1 MGSESGFCYVNDNYT
16 LVNWL
21 VGVLMTEVAT
31 AQQLTLLIREWALE
45 LGFSEVAVSDVD
57 LGQNEVY
64 LQKWL
69 DAGYHGSMDYM
80 ARNVDLRVDP
90 AGLLPGSL
98 SAITVRMDY
107 LPVSEMAKIEGT
119 LAAPSQ
125 AYVARYALGRDY
137 HKVIRRRLTQLATQ
151 INDAALALGITD
163 CVTRACTDSAP
174 ILEKRF
180 AEQSGLGWIGKNTL
194 LLNQKRGSWFFIGEL
209 LTNLPFSTPTETS
222 ANHCGSCTRCLDV
235 CPTKAFVGPFELDA
249 KRCISYLTIESK
261 AAIPEPLRVA
271 MGNRIFGCDDCQMV
285 CPWNKFAAASVDPV
299 FEPRPDFEQAAL
311 TTLFA
316 WSEATFLEKTQGS
329 AIRRTGYS
337 GWLRNIS
344 VALGNADYDP
354 EILASLQAKRPST
367 NLMVQEHIDWAIQQ
381 QVLKRDAGGPRS
393 TS

>member
-1 MGSESGFCYVNDNYT
+1 MSLQT
-16 LVNWL
+16 LKN
-21 VGVLMTEVAT
+21 
-31 AQQLTLLIREWALE
+31 QIPEWAKA
-45 LGFSEVAVSDVD
+45 LGFSATGFVRLDRSDHESH
-57 LGQNEVY
+57 LLRWLSQNH
-64 LQKWL
+64 
-69 DAGYHGSMDYM
+69 HGSMDYM

-90 AGLLPGSL
+90 VGLLPGSV

-107 LPVSEMAKIEGT
+107 LSISEMAKIEDT
-119 LAAPSQ
+119 LAIPSQ
-125 AYVARYALGRDY
+125 AYIARYALGRDY

-151 INDAALALGITD
+151 INEAALALGITE

-194 LLNQKRGSWFFIGEL
+194 LLNQNRGSWFFIGEL
-209 LTNLPFSTPTETS
+209 LTNLPFSTATESTD
-222 ANHCGSCTRCLDV
+222 NHCGSCTRCLDV

-261 AAIPEPLRVA
+261 DAIPEPLRIP

-285 CPWNKFAAASVDPV
+285 CPWNKFAATAVDPV
-299 FEPRPDFEQAAL
+299 FQARPEFEQAAL

-316 WSEATFLEKTQGS
+316 WSEATFLDKTQGS
-329 AIRRTGYS
+329 AIRRAGYA

-354 EILASLQAKRPST
+354 EILASLQAKRPTST
-367 NLMVQEHIDWAIQQ
+367 PMVQEHIDWAIRQQ
-381 QVLKRDAGGPRS
+381 ILKRDAGGPRS

>member
-1 MGSESGFCYVNDNYT
+1 MATTGKI
-16 LVNWL
+16 
-21 VGVLMTEVAT
+21 LMSLQALKD
-31 AQQLTLLIREWALE
+31 QIPQWAE
-45 LGFSEVAVSDVD
+45 ALGFSATGFVRLDRSDHESH
-57 LGQNEVY
+57 L
-64 LQKWL
+64 LKWL
-69 DAGYHGSMDYM
+69 GNDHHGSMDYM
-80 ARNVDLRVDP
+80 ARNLELRVDP
-90 AGLLPGSL
+90 VGLLPGSL

-107 LPVSEMAKIEGT
+107 LPASEMTRIEET
-119 LAAPSQ
+119 LASPSQ
-125 AYVARYALGRDY
+125 AYIARYALGRDY

-151 INDAALALGITD
+151 INEAASGLKMPQY
-163 CVTRACTDSAP
+163 VTRACTDSAP

-194 LLNQKRGSWFFIGEL
+194 LLNQNRGSWFFIGEL
-209 LTNLPFSTPTETS
+209 LTNLPFFDAAKVS

-249 KRCISYLTIESK
+249 RRCISYLTIESK
-261 AAIPEPLRVA
+261 AAIPEPLRAA

-285 CPWNKFAAASVDPV
+285 CPWNKFAAESVDPV
-299 FEPRPDFEQAAL
+299 FKPRPDFEQAEL

-344 VALGNADYDP
+344 VALGNAAYDP
-354 EILASLQAKRPST
+354 TIVSSLKAKRAATDP
-367 NLMVQEHIDWAIQQ
+367 MVQEHIDWAIQQ
-381 QVLKRDAGGPRS
+381 QLLKRDAGDPTS

>member
-1 MGSESGFCYVNDNYT
+1 MSLQT
-16 LVNWL
+16 LKN
-21 VGVLMTEVAT
+21 
-31 AQQLTLLIREWALE
+31 QIPEWAKA
-45 LGFSEVAVSDVD
+45 LGFSATGFVRLDRSDHESH
-57 LGQNEVY
+57 LLRWLSQNH
-64 LQKWL
+64 
-69 DAGYHGSMDYM
+69 HGSMDYM

-90 AGLLPGSL
+90 VGLLPGSV

-107 LPVSEMAKIEGT
+107 LSISEMAKIEDT
-119 LAAPSQ
+119 LAIPSQ
-125 AYVARYALGRDY
+125 AYIARYALGRDY
-137 HKVIRRRLTQLATQ
+137 HKVIRRRLTQLANQ
-151 INDAALALGITD
+151 INEAALALGITE

-194 LLNQKRGSWFFIGEL
+194 LLNQNRGSWFFIGEL
-209 LTNLPFSTPTETS
+209 LTNLPFSTATESTD
-222 ANHCGSCTRCLDV
+222 NHCGSCTRCLDV

-261 AAIPEPLRVA
+261 DAIPEPLRIP

-285 CPWNKFAAASVDPV
+285 CPWNKFAATAVDPV
-299 FEPRPDFEQAAL
+299 FQARPEFEQAAL

-316 WSEATFLEKTQGS
+316 WSEATFLDKTQGT
-329 AIRRTGYS
+329 AIRRTGYA

-354 EILASLQAKRPST
+354 EILASLQAKRPTST
-367 NLMVQEHIDWAIQQ
+367 PMVQEHIDWAIRQQ
-381 QVLKRDAGGPRS
+381 ILKRDAGGPRS

>member
-1 MGSESGFCYVNDNYT
+1 MSLQT
-16 LVNWL
+16 LKN
-21 VGVLMTEVAT
+21 
-31 AQQLTLLIREWALE
+31 QIPEWAKA
-45 LGFSEVAVSDVD
+45 LGFSATGFVRLDRSDHESH
-57 LGQNEVY
+57 LLRWLSQNH
-64 LQKWL
+64 
-69 DAGYHGSMDYM
+69 HGSMDYM

-90 AGLLPGSL
+90 VGLLPGSV

-107 LPVSEMAKIEGT
+107 LSISEMAKIGDT
-119 LAAPSQ
+119 LTIPSQ
-125 AYVARYALGRDY
+125 AYIARYALGRDY

-151 INDAALALGITD
+151 INEAALALGITE

-194 LLNQKRGSWFFIGEL
+194 LLNQNRGSWFFIGEL
-209 LTNLPFSTPTETS
+209 LTNLPFSTATESTD
-222 ANHCGSCTRCLDV
+222 NHCGSCTRCLDV

-261 AAIPEPLRVA
+261 DAIPEPLRIP

-285 CPWNKFAAASVDPV
+285 CPWNKFAATAVDPV
-299 FEPRPDFEQAAL
+299 FQARPEFEQAAL

-316 WSEATFLEKTQGS
+316 WSEATFLDKTQGT
-329 AIRRTGYS
+329 AIRRTGYA

-354 EILASLQAKRPST
+354 EILASLQAKRPTST
-367 NLMVQEHIDWAIQQ
+367 PMVQEHIDWAIRQQ
-381 QVLKRDAGGPRS
+381 ILKRDAGGPRS

>member
-1 MGSESGFCYVNDNYT
+1 MSLQT
-16 LVNWL
+16 LKN
-21 VGVLMTEVAT
+21 
-31 AQQLTLLIREWALE
+31 QIPEWAKA
-45 LGFSEVAVSDVD
+45 LGFSATGFVRLDRSDHESH
-57 LGQNEVY
+57 LLRWLSQNH
-64 LQKWL
+64 
-69 DAGYHGSMDYM
+69 HGSMDYM

-90 AGLLPGSL
+90 VGLLPGSV

-107 LPVSEMAKIEGT
+107 LSISEMAKIGDT
-119 LAAPSQ
+119 LAIPSQ
-125 AYVARYALGRDY
+125 AYIARYALGRDY

-151 INDAALALGITD
+151 INEAALALGITE

-194 LLNQKRGSWFFIGEL
+194 LLNQNRGSWFFIGEL
-209 LTNLPFSTPTETS
+209 LTNLPFSTATESTD
-222 ANHCGSCTRCLDV
+222 NHCGSCTRCLDV

-261 AAIPEPLRVA
+261 DAIPEPLRIP

-285 CPWNKFAAASVDPV
+285 CPWNKFAATAVDPV
-299 FEPRPDFEQAAL
+299 FQARPEFEQAAL

-316 WSEATFLEKTQGS
+316 WSEATFLDKTQGS
-329 AIRRTGYS
+329 AIRRAGYA

-354 EILASLQAKRPST
+354 EILASLQAKRPTST
-367 NLMVQEHIDWAIQQ
+367 PMVQEHIDWAIRQQ
-381 QVLKRDAGGPRS
+381 ILKRDAGGPRS

>member
-1 MGSESGFCYVNDNYT
+1 MSLQALKN
-16 LVNWL
+16 
-21 VGVLMTEVAT
+21 
-31 AQQLTLLIREWALE
+31 QIPEWAAA
-45 LGFSEVAVSDVD
+45 LGFSATGFVKLDRSDHAPH
-57 LGQNEVY
+57 L
-64 LQKWL
+64 LKWL
-69 DAGYHGSMDYM
+69 SNNHHGSMGYM

-90 AGLLPGSL
+90 VGLLPGSL

-107 LPVSEMAKIEGT
+107 LPASEMTKIEDT
-119 LAAPSQ
+119 LAAPSR
-125 AYVARYALGRDY
+125 AYIARYALGRDY

-151 INDAALALGITD
+151 INEAATALGMTD

-194 LLNQKRGSWFFIGEL
+194 LLNQNRGSWFFIGEL
-209 LTNLPFSTPTETS
+209 LTNLPFSAPSEPS

-235 CPTKAFVGPFELDA
+235 CPTNAFVGPFELDA

-285 CPWNKFAAASVDPV
+285 CPWNKFAATKVDPV
-299 FEPRPDFEQAAL
+299 FKPRPDFEEAAL
-311 TTLFA
+311 TTLYA

-354 EILASLQAKRPST
+354 EILASLKAKRATADS
-367 NLMVQEHIDWAIQQ
+367 MVQEHIDWAIQQ
-381 QVLKRDAGGPRS
+381 QLSKRDASSPLP

>member
-1 MGSESGFCYVNDNYT
+1 MSLQT
-16 LVNWL
+16 LKN
-21 VGVLMTEVAT
+21 
-31 AQQLTLLIREWALE
+31 QIPEWAKA
-45 LGFSEVAVSDVD
+45 LGFSATGFVRLDRSDHESH
-57 LGQNEVY
+57 LLRWLSQNH
-64 LQKWL
+64 
-69 DAGYHGSMDYM
+69 HGSMDYM

-90 AGLLPGSL
+90 VGLLPGSV

-107 LPVSEMAKIEGT
+107 LSISEMAKIEDT
-119 LAAPSQ
+119 LAIPSQ
-125 AYVARYALGRDY
+125 AYIARYALGRDY
-137 HKVIRRRLTQLATQ
+137 HKVIRRRLTQLANQ
-151 INDAALALGITD
+151 INEAALALGITE

-194 LLNQKRGSWFFIGEL
+194 LLNQNRGSWFFIGEL
-209 LTNLPFSTPTETS
+209 LTNLPFSTATESTD
-222 ANHCGSCTRCLDV
+222 NHCGSCTRCLDV

-261 AAIPEPLRVA
+261 DAIPEPLRIP

-285 CPWNKFAAASVDPV
+285 CPWNKFAATAVDPV
-299 FEPRPDFEQAAL
+299 FQARPEFEQAAL

-316 WSEATFLEKTQGS
+316 WSEATFLDKTQGS
-329 AIRRTGYS
+329 AIRRAGYA

-354 EILASLQAKRPST
+354 EILASLQAKRPTST
-367 NLMVQEHIDWAIQQ
+367 PMVQEHIDWAIRQQ
-381 QVLKRDAGGPRS
+381 ILKRDAGGPRS

>member
-1 MGSESGFCYVNDNYT
+1 MS
-16 LVNWL
+16 
-21 VGVLMTEVAT
+21 
-31 AQQLTLLIREWALE
+31 
-45 LGFSEVAVSDVD
+45 
-57 LGQNEVY
+57 Y
-64 LQKWL
+64 L
-69 DAGYHGSMDYM
+69 

-90 AGLLPGSL
+90 VGLLPGSL

-107 LPVSEMAKIEGT
+107 LPASEMTKIEDT
-119 LAAPSQ
+119 LAAPSR
-125 AYVARYALGRDY
+125 AYIARYALGRDY

-151 INDAALALGITD
+151 INEAATALGMTD

-194 LLNQKRGSWFFIGEL
+194 LLNQNRGSWFFIGEL
-209 LTNLPFSTPTETS
+209 LTNLPFSAPSEPS

-285 CPWNKFAAASVDPV
+285 CPWNKFAATKVDPV
-299 FEPRPDFEQAAL
+299 FKPRPDFEQAAL

-316 WSEATFLEKTQGS
+316 WSEATFLEKTEGS

-354 EILASLQAKRPST
+354 EILASLQAKRST
-367 NLMVQEHIDWAIQQ
+367 TNPMVQEHIDWAIQQ
-381 QVLKRDAGGPRS
+381 QTSKRDASTPGPIS
-393 TS
+393 

>member
-1 MGSESGFCYVNDNYT
+1 
-16 LVNWL
+16 
-21 VGVLMTEVAT
+21 
-31 AQQLTLLIREWALE
+31 
-45 LGFSEVAVSDVD
+45 
-57 LGQNEVY
+57 
-64 LQKWL
+64 
-69 DAGYHGSMDYM
+69 
-80 ARNVDLRVDP
+80 
-90 AGLLPGSL
+90 
-98 SAITVRMDY
+98 
-107 LPVSEMAKIEGT
+107 
-119 LAAPSQ
+119 
-125 AYVARYALGRDY
+125 
-137 HKVIRRRLTQLATQ
+137 
-151 INDAALALGITD
+151 
-163 CVTRACTDSAP
+163 
-174 ILEKRF
+174 
-180 AEQSGLGWIGKNTL
+180 
-194 LLNQKRGSWFFIGEL
+194 
-209 LTNLPFSTPTETS
+209 
-222 ANHCGSCTRCLDV
+222 LDV

-381 QVLKRDAGGPRS
+381 QVLKRDAGDPRS

>member
-1 MGSESGFCYVNDNYT
+1 MHEIEGDVENLENLATKIKSWGAAFGFQQVSIIEPDLNNASKR
-16 LVNWL
+16 LQEWL
-21 VGVLMTEVAT
+21 AK
-31 AQQLTLLIREWALE
+31 
-45 LGFSEVAVSDVD
+45 GF
-57 LGQNEVY
+57 Q
-64 LQKWL
+64 
-69 DAGYHGSMDYM
+69 GSMTWMGEHGDKRYV
-80 ARNVDLRVDP
+80 VDKLVDHTVRVI
-90 AGLLPGSL
+90 S
-98 SAITVRMDY
+98 VRMDY
-107 LPVSEMAKIEGT
+107 LADTNMIAVLKDDNK
-119 LAAPSQ
+119 
-125 AYVARYALGRDY
+125 AYISRYALGRDY

-151 INDAALALGITD
+151 TNDAALALGITD

-194 LLNQKRGSWFFIGEL
+194 LLNQNRGSWFFIGEL
-209 LTNLPFSTPTETS
+209 LTNLPFDGPVEISS
-222 ANHCGSCTRCLDV
+222 KHCGSCTRCLDV

-285 CPWNKFAAASVDPV
+285 CPWNKFAAEAVDPV
-299 FEPRPDFEQAAL
+299 FKPRPDFEQAAL

-316 WSEATFLEKTQGS
+316 WSEVTFLEKTQGS

-354 EILASLQAKRPST
+354 EILTSLQAKRATTDP
-367 NLMVQEHIDWAIQQ
+367 MVQEHIDWAIQQ
-381 QVLKRDAGGPRS
+381 QNSKRDASTPGP

>member
-1 MGSESGFCYVNDNYT
+1 
-16 LVNWL
+16 
-21 VGVLMTEVAT
+21 LMSL
-31 AQQLTLLIREWALE
+31 QDLKNQIPQWAE
-45 LGFSEVAVSDVD
+45 ALGFSATGFVKLDRSDHEAH
-57 LGQNEVY
+57 L
-64 LQKWL
+64 LRWL
-69 DAGYHGSMDYM
+69 RRDHHGSMDYM

>member
-1 MGSESGFCYVNDNYT
+1 MSLQT
-16 LVNWL
+16 LKN
-21 VGVLMTEVAT
+21 
-31 AQQLTLLIREWALE
+31 QIPEWAKA
-45 LGFSEVAVSDVD
+45 LGFSATGFVRLDRSDHESH
-57 LGQNEVY
+57 LLRWLSQNH
-64 LQKWL
+64 
-69 DAGYHGSMDYM
+69 HGSMDYM

-90 AGLLPGSL
+90 VGLLPGSV

-107 LPVSEMAKIEGT
+107 LSISEMAKIEDT
-119 LAAPSQ
+119 LAIPSQ
-125 AYVARYALGRDY
+125 AYIARYALGRDY
-137 HKVIRRRLTQLATQ
+137 HKVIRRRLTQLASQ
-151 INDAALALGITD
+151 INEAALALGITE

-194 LLNQKRGSWFFIGEL
+194 LLNQNRGSWFFIGEL
-209 LTNLPFSTPTETS
+209 LTNLPFSTATESTD
-222 ANHCGSCTRCLDV
+222 NHCGSCTRCLDV

-261 AAIPEPLRVA
+261 DAIPEPLRIP

-285 CPWNKFAAASVDPV
+285 CPWNKFAATAVDPV
-299 FEPRPDFEQAAL
+299 FQARPEFEQAAL

-316 WSEATFLEKTQGS
+316 WSEATFLDKTQGT
-329 AIRRTGYS
+329 AIRRTGYA

-354 EILASLQAKRPST
+354 EILASLQAKRPTST
-367 NLMVQEHIDWAIQQ
+367 PMVQEHIDWAIRQQ
-381 QVLKRDAGGPRS
+381 ILKRDAGGPRS

>member
-1 MGSESGFCYVNDNYT
+1 MSLQT
-16 LVNWL
+16 LKN
-21 VGVLMTEVAT
+21 
-31 AQQLTLLIREWALE
+31 QIPEWAKA
-45 LGFSEVAVSDVD
+45 LGFSATGFVRLDRSDHESH
-57 LGQNEVY
+57 LLRWLSQNH
-64 LQKWL
+64 
-69 DAGYHGSMDYM
+69 HGSMDYM

-90 AGLLPGSL
+90 VGLLPGSV

-107 LPVSEMAKIEGT
+107 LSISEMAKIEDT
-119 LAAPSQ
+119 LAIPSQ
-125 AYVARYALGRDY
+125 AYIARYALGRDY
-137 HKVIRRRLTQLATQ
+137 HKVIRRRLTQLANQ
-151 INDAALALGITD
+151 INEAALTLGITE

-194 LLNQKRGSWFFIGEL
+194 LLNQNRGSWFFIGEL
-209 LTNLPFSTPTETS
+209 LTNLPLSTATESTD
-222 ANHCGSCTRCLDV
+222 NHCGSCTRCLDV

-261 AAIPEPLRVA
+261 DAIPEPLRIP

-285 CPWNKFAAASVDPV
+285 CPWNKFAATAVDPV
-299 FEPRPDFEQAAL
+299 FQARPEFEQAAL

-316 WSEATFLEKTQGS
+316 WSEATFLDKTQGT
-329 AIRRTGYS
+329 AIRRTGYA

-354 EILASLQAKRPST
+354 EILASLQAKRPTST
-367 NLMVQEHIDWAIQQ
+367 PMVQEHIDWAIRQQ
-381 QVLKRDAGGPRS
+381 ILKRDAGGPRS

>member
-1 MGSESGFCYVNDNYT
+1 MSLQT
-16 LVNWL
+16 LKN
-21 VGVLMTEVAT
+21 
-31 AQQLTLLIREWALE
+31 QIPEWAKA
-45 LGFSEVAVSDVD
+45 LGFSATGFVRLDRSDHESH
-57 LGQNEVY
+57 LLRWLSQNH
-64 LQKWL
+64 
-69 DAGYHGSMDYM
+69 HGSMDYM

-90 AGLLPGSL
+90 VGLLPGSV

-107 LPVSEMAKIEGT
+107 LSISEMAKIEDT
-119 LAAPSQ
+119 LAIPSQ
-125 AYVARYALGRDY
+125 AYIARYALGRDY
-137 HKVIRRRLTQLATQ
+137 HKVIRRRLTQLANQ
-151 INDAALALGITD
+151 INEAALTLGITE

-194 LLNQKRGSWFFIGEL
+194 LLNQNRGSWFFIGEL
-209 LTNLPFSTPTETS
+209 LTNLPFSTATESTD
-222 ANHCGSCTRCLDV
+222 NHCGSCTRCLDV

-261 AAIPEPLRVA
+261 DAIPEPLRIP

-285 CPWNKFAAASVDPV
+285 CPWNKFAATAVDPV
-299 FEPRPDFEQAAL
+299 FQARPEFEQAAL

-316 WSEATFLEKTQGS
+316 WSEATFLDKTQGT
-329 AIRRTGYS
+329 AIRRTGYA

-354 EILASLQAKRPST
+354 EILASLQAKRPTST
-367 NLMVQEHIDWAIQQ
+367 PMVQEHIDWAIRQQ
-381 QVLKRDAGGPRS
+381 ILKRDAGGPRS

>member
-1 MGSESGFCYVNDNYT
+1 MSLQDLKN
-16 LVNWL
+16 
-21 VGVLMTEVAT
+21 
-31 AQQLTLLIREWALE
+31 QIPQWAE
-45 LGFSEVAVSDVD
+45 ALGFSATGFVKLDRSDHEAH
-57 LGQNEVY
+57 L
-64 LQKWL
+64 LRWL
-69 DAGYHGSMDYM
+69 SRDHHGSMDYM

-107 LPVSEMAKIEGT
+107 LPVSEMAKIEST

-209 LTNLPFSTPTETS
+209 LTNLPFSALTETS

-271 MGNRIFGCDDCQMV
+271 IDR
-285 CPWNKFAAASVDPV
+285 KSVV
-299 FEPRPDFEQAAL
+299 
-311 TTLFA
+311 
-316 WSEATFLEKTQGS
+316 
-329 AIRRTGYS
+329 
-337 GWLRNIS
+337 
-344 VALGNADYDP
+344 
-354 EILASLQAKRPST
+354 
-367 NLMVQEHIDWAIQQ
+367 
-381 QVLKRDAGGPRS
+381 
-393 TS
+393 

>member
-1 MGSESGFCYVNDNYT
+1 MSLQT
-16 LVNWL
+16 LKN
-21 VGVLMTEVAT
+21 
-31 AQQLTLLIREWALE
+31 QIPEWAKA
-45 LGFSEVAVSDVD
+45 LGFSATGFVRLDRSDHESH
-57 LGQNEVY
+57 LLRWLSQNH
-64 LQKWL
+64 
-69 DAGYHGSMDYM
+69 HGSMDYM

-90 AGLLPGSL
+90 VGLLPGSV

-107 LPVSEMAKIEGT
+107 LSISEMAKIEDT
-119 LAAPSQ
+119 LAIPSQ
-125 AYVARYALGRDY
+125 AYIARYALGRDY
-137 HKVIRRRLTQLATQ
+137 HKVIRRRLTQLANQ
-151 INDAALALGITD
+151 INEAALALGITE

-194 LLNQKRGSWFFIGEL
+194 LLNQNRGSWFFIGEL
-209 LTNLPFSTPTETS
+209 LTNLPLSTATESTD
-222 ANHCGSCTRCLDV
+222 NHCGSCTRCLDV

-261 AAIPEPLRVA
+261 DAIPEPLRIP

-285 CPWNKFAAASVDPV
+285 CPWNKFAATAVDPV
-299 FEPRPDFEQAAL
+299 FQARPEFEQAAL

-316 WSEATFLEKTQGS
+316 WSEATFLDKTQGT
-329 AIRRTGYS
+329 AIRRTGYA

-354 EILASLQAKRPST
+354 EILASLQAKRPTST
-367 NLMVQEHIDWAIQQ
+367 PMVQEHIDWAIRQQ
-381 QVLKRDAGGPRS
+381 ILKRDAGGPRS